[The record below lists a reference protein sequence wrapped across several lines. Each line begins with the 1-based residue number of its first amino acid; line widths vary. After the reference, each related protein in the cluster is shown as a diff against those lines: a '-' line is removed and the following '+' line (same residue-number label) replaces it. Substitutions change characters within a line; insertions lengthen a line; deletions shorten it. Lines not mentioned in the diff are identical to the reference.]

1 MFRSLVMKIF
11 RILFI
16 LFILLPGLTL
26 AQESKLYKFL
36 KAIPGAEVVKKDTS
50 VFNEF
55 YILMLPQA
63 VDHNNPKGPSF
74 RQRIFV
80 GHVGFGKPTVMQT
93 EGYDAGWVSS
103 GTMSEPTKL
112 LGANQLYV
120 EHRYFGA
127 SIPNPVDW
135 KYLTAEQDAGDYHY
149 IRAVFGKLYT
159 GKWIAT
165 GVSKGGQTA
174 LCYRA
179 YYPNDVDVTVAYVA
193 PINFAVED
201 RRLNA
206 RIKKMGDAVCQKKI
220 LDFQFKLLKNKDYFI
235 SAFAEYCKKKELT
248 LILDSETSFDY
259 EVLEYPFGFWQYGT
273 PCDSIPDTN
282 ASNETILKHLVEVVT
297 PFYYTAVGVNF
308 FKPFFYQAN
317 YELGYYGYDEKPFRK
332 YLKQSDYPNT
342 IWGPTGK
349 IMPYNAKTMK
359 FVNHF
364 LQNEGNQIIYIY
376 GENDPWSASQVKL
389 KGKTD
394 ALKVVIAK
402 GDHSADISLMSE
414 TQREEVYEKLE
425 KWLGVEITAK

>member
-1 MFRSLVMKIF
+1 MKQIY
-11 RILFI
+11 LT
-16 LFILLPGLTL
+16 LILLLFCIVTGN
-26 AQESKLYKFL
+26 AQETELFKRLQQFKDIEI
-36 KAIPGAEVVKKDTS
+36 KPIEKKG
-50 VFNEF
+50 FGEC
-55 YILMLPQA
+55 YELMIPQA
-63 VDHNNPKGPSF
+63 IDHKHPESGSF
-74 RQRIFV
+74 MQRVFLSHISTSAPV
-80 GHVGFGKPTVMQT
+80 IYVT
-93 EGYDAGWVSS
+93 EGYAAHGISNEELAR
-103 GTMSEPTKL
+103 MFN
-112 LGANQLYV
+112 ANTIVV
-120 EHRYFGA
+120 EHR
-127 SIPNPVDW
+127 N
-135 KYLTAEQDAGDYHY
+135 
-149 IRAVFGKLYT
+149 FGKSIADTITWANMTVEQAAADHHSICQLLKQIYT

-201 RRLNA
+201 RRLDA
-206 RIKKMGDAVCQKKI
+206 HIKKMGDAECQKKI
-220 LDFQFKLLKNKDYFI
+220 LDFQFKLLKNKDYFVP
-235 SAFAEYCKKKELT
+235 AFAGYCKKKELK
-248 LILDSETSFDY
+248 LILDPETTFDY

-273 PCDSIPDTN
+273 PCDSIPGTE

-364 LQNEGNQIIYIY
+364 LQNEGDRIIYIY

-394 ALKVVIAK
+394 ALKVLIAK

-414 TQREEVYEKLE
+414 LQRAEVYEKLE
-425 KWLGVEITAK
+425 KWLGIKIAVK